1 VQWLKTFRESVRL
14 LATRRFGT
22 LWFASLLSSIGTWAQ
37 QVAEPW
43 LLLTVGASPF
53 LVGLDSFVAD
63 APAWLL
69 TIIGGELA
77 DRADRRRVIVAFQ
90 SVQLLCPLTIIILL
104 LTRTIHPWMI
114 VGLSLIVGVTD
125 ALSMPSFQSIVPSIL
140 ERDQVGNGLALNST
154 QFNLSRI
161 LGPALAGVLISSV
174 GLVACFAVNVVSYI
188 PFIAVALWLLPRR
201 SQVWQPQDKHHID
214 PNGVRHVLAQPYLR
228 SALAV
233 VFTSALLCSPLIT
246 FSPVLVKSEFQ
257 SGAGHYSAALVAFGV
272 GGLLGATFLLGM
284 SPGVDRRRLSSTF
297 ALAYGILV
305 AGAAASPWLSAL
317 PVLLMLAG
325 ASMTISNTAA
335 NSLLQAT
342 AGPRILGRT
351 VSLYMLAIRGGASLG
366 AVLTGA
372 AATLVGVRSALLFDG
387 LAALA
392 VQAALVSFWPQTP
405 VPELEAAPGHE
416 VPMNSRSTYQ
426 AR

>member
-1 VQWLKTFRESVRL
+1 
-14 LATRRFGT
+14 
-22 LWFASLLSSIGTWAQ
+22 
-37 QVAEPW
+37 
-43 LLLTVGASPF
+43 
-53 LVGLDSFVAD
+53 VGLDSFVSD

-69 TIIGGELA
+69 TLFGGELA
-77 DRADRRRVIVAFQ
+77 DRADRRRVIAVFQ
-90 SVQLLCPLTIIILL
+90 SVQMMCPLTIIILL
-104 LTRTIHPWMI
+104 VTRTVHPWMI
-114 VGLSLIVGVTD
+114 VVLSLIVGVTD

-140 ERDQVGNGLALNST
+140 EREQVANGLALNST
-154 QFNLSRI
+154 QFNLARI

-174 GLVACFAVNVVSYI
+174 GLVACFAVNAVSYI
-188 PFIAVALWLLPRR
+188 PFIGVALWLLPRR
-201 SQVWQPQDKHHID
+201 TQVWQPQDKHHID
-214 PNGVRHVLAQPYLR
+214 PSGIGDVLAQPYLR
-228 SALAV
+228 GALAV

-246 FSPVLVKSEFQ
+246 FSPVLVKSAFQ

-272 GGLLGATFLLGM
+272 GGLLGAAFLLGM
-284 SPGVDRRRLSSTF
+284 SPGVDRRRLSSSF

-305 AGAAASPWLSAL
+305 AGTAASPWLSAL
-317 PVLLMLAG
+317 PILLMLAG

-342 AGPRILGRT
+342 AGPRLGRT

-392 VQAALVSFWPQTP
+392 VQAALVRFWSQAPH
-405 VPELEAAPGHE
+405 PELEAASGHE

-426 AR
+426 GR